1 MNDPFNL
8 QRFVDAQGPV
18 FEQACAELR
27 NGAKRSHW
35 MWFIFPQIQG
45 LGHSETARR
54 FALTS
59 RQEAEAYLRHP
70 VLGPRLRECSRLSTL
85 VDGRTARQIF
95 GQTDALKFR
104 SCMTLFA
111 SVTSENGIFRAAL
124 QKYFAGEPDGL
135 TLERLADCDRPGGT
149 ASGQPPTLD
158 GN

>member
-1 MNDPFNL
+1 MKDPFNL
-8 QRFVDAQGPV
+8 RRFVDAQGPV

-45 LGHSETARR
+45 LGRSETARR
-54 FALTS
+54 FALSS
-59 RQEAEAYLRHP
+59 RREAEAYLRHP
-70 VLGPRLRECSRLSTL
+70 VLGPRLRECSQLARL

-95 GQTDALKFR
+95 GQTDGLKFR

-111 SVTSENGIFRAAL
+111 SITADNEVFQAAL
-124 QKYFAGEPDGL
+124 QKYFAGEPDDL
-135 TLERLADCDRPGGT
+135 TLAKLAECDRQGGT
-149 ASGQPPTLD
+149 PSGQPPTFD